1 MSVKIVLA
9 EADGIVLETTGT
21 LGFPAAAA
29 KAIAASYKDLVAGE
43 PVLSN
48 VKLDTTDG
56 REDPLA
62 VMLGMVTPEPA
73 VLNVYPLGEMNTPDE
88 GNIEMDMWTA
98 NTDGIIRIAFNGKDT
113 RDAVEDGALVGGF
126 SATLVFPEAD
136 LDEVLELLGTDLT
149 DPANFVELAE
159 E

>member
-9 EADGIVLETTGT
+9 EANGIVLETTGT

-43 PVLSN
+43 PVLSA

-56 REDPLA
+56 RVDPLA
-62 VMLGMVTPEPA
+62 VMFGMITPEPA
-73 VLNVYPLGEMNTPDE
+73 EFNVYPLGGMIIPDE
-88 GNIEMDMWTA
+88 GDIEMDMWA
-98 NTDGIIRIAFNGKDT
+98 SNTDGIIRLAYNPTAIRGE
-113 RDAVEDGALVGGF
+113 VEVGALGGF
-126 SATLVFPEAD
+126 TASLVFPEAD

-149 DPANFVELAE
+149 DPANFVEFVE

>member
-9 EADGIVLETTGT
+9 EANGIVLETTGI

-56 REDPLA
+56 RVDPLA
-62 VMLGMVTPEPA
+62 VIFGAVTPEPA
-73 VLNVYPLGEMNTPDE
+73 VLNVYPLGEMTTHD
-88 GNIEMDMWTA
+88 GDVMEMDMWTA

-113 RDAVEDGALVGGF
+113 RDAVEDGALDGF
-126 SATLVFPEAD
+126 TASLVFPEAD
-136 LDEVLELLGTDLT
+136 LDEVLGLLGTDLT
-149 DPANFVELAE
+149 DPANFVEFVE